1 MATVTLESRKERLLG
16 VAMSVEFW
24 GVAAMSKKSY
34 EECCWEFCLY
44 FCLGVCVLVGGG
56 GWEAEKESQNLS
68 FCKK

>member
-1 MATVTLESRKERLLG
+1 
-16 VAMSVEFW
+16 MSVEFW
-24 GVAAMSKKSY
+24 GVAAMSKKNY